1 MKQPFWIIGELID
14 QPKQA
19 FLRNADKYLRGLWI
33 AFDCNAFG
41 VLGLPAYSAVR
52 YFKVCD
58 YSHDQLLSSI
68 YYEKRKYKKGI
79 WYGDRLWREPC
90 MSIEGAKQRSIAE
103 IGKPYF
109 SQSSNASV
117 TGPVYMLI

>member
-1 MKQPFWIIGELID
+1 
-14 QPKQA
+14 
-19 FLRNADKYLRGLWI
+19 
-33 AFDCNAFG
+33 
-41 VLGLPAYSAVR
+41 
-52 YFKVCD
+52 
-58 YSHDQLLSSI
+58 
-68 YYEKRKYKKGI
+68 
-79 WYGDRLWREPC
+79 